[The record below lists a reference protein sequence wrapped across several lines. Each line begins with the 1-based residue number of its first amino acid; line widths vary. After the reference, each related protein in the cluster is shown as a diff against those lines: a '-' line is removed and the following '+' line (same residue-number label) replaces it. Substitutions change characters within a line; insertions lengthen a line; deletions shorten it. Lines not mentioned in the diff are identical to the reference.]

1 MAGREGVA
9 VNRVGALGRSAHP
22 SCAALAARLVALALV
37 YAIVSSGGVSAVAD
51 ESCLHDVPMLRDWS
65 YTMPNTAG
73 LASIAASPQPSVEQR
88 VGCSSFLNASL
99 LPNTGNVV
107 VRISVP
113 NGQSL
118 IVSNCQA
125 QSYWHVR
132 VVLGLGAN
140 SWVTLRSWDVELGGV
155 TVESISGG
163 TATLENATVIV
174 DWSSRISARSTS
186 TTHSSSTAAD
196 DVHALS
202 VVRPAQ
208 VNGFT
213 LVVTNNSALNA
224 THQGAQV
231 LYATAAAVT
240 SWSGVPATFVFRR
253 VRIQISHGAAITAV
267 SGRLSGTYTEGAARR
282 AYAATVH
289 VAANSN
295 VNVTG
300 LLLLASNSVSVTA
313 KGEDGSAAMGLVVR
327 GMERTSATPV
337 ATALVVRDFATVALD
352 SRVTVTG
359 TDNGLALTALGIS
372 ASAQGATVLASN
384 ALLFAGRANISMTTP
399 GSGYSTSALGISGNS
414 RAVITFTRVAIYATS
429 CDIQLTFGSYGAGVT
444 GLGIGLNVFASVSG
458 TFLDIYVARCVTSIT
473 SGVEGQGAS
482 LFGVA
487 ADSNSA
493 ATLGNV
499 SIYAVETVATMTHS
513 QGSGATIG
521 GIAASQS
528 SPVTVTN
535 ISTVASQ
542 CSLVLQCSAVCSSAS
557 IMGMSS
563 AVSSTAQVTTLTAHA
578 SLSVLLLSCGSDGS
592 GATALGMSA
601 FSGGAISATFIS
613 FYLWQ
618 SGVTLNV
625 ASSGRGSSAVG
636 VVASEGT
643 SSALV
648 YNLTM
653 TAWRS
658 NVTLT
663 VGSVGKGVAA
673 FGLAVFTATPGASA
687 TGVTGLATLSN
698 FALTCG
704 SAANG
709 GAVMGTSGTTSDSD
723 VQLRRCSSPMTG
735 SGGGLV
741 LISVPSAPTCQN
753 CLVYTFPT
761 FGGCATPSFPPI
773 DAALADLNAT
783 AMMLLECLS
792 RQPVFSITPPASAS
806 RTASTSP
813 SLTKEISPSRNSV
826 TVSGSYSSTES
837 ASASTTGESSLS
849 RSGSEDGSSSASLT
863 NESSISSS
871 LSGTISA
878 SSTWGT
884 VPASSSSSHVLS
896 VSLSVTLPSASA
908 SRTASKSVSRTSTP
922 SSTPSAAQSTTRSAL
937 ESSSLSRSENSSVS
951 TTPSVT
957 ASGMISASPS
967 RTVSKSRSDT
977 ATATA
982 TSSPSASS
990 TGLLSSTSSR
1000 TVSMAATTS
1009 HTTLQSA
1016 TQSKTSTGSITHTH
1030 LPSDSVTPVLTPS
1043 MAATASRTTLPSA
1056 TQSKSST
1063 MILTQTPVST
1073 SSTTAALTLTPQVLP
1088 HHTPPIPTNPPP
1100 ITTAPN
1106 AVAKTTDTMATV
1118 LSTASMGNPAV
1129 LSQGSRLGSL
1139 RLTIECRARASQPRG
1154 TSDGL
1159 PAPPSGFDAHPLGFP
1174 IAISGNDSV
1183 NEHGGAV
1190 VGNIVIIIAF
1200 ALLFLGLAALRCV
1213 LSRGSLARGMAWT
1226 RYPACIVFPVTFL
1239 LQPISLSATVLLAW
1253 GGYGIGLGVAGL
1265 LLSCI
1270 LVAAGIVLYARK
1282 FPGNFIFRRHAP
1294 MHYDSRIRRF
1304 LSWLMK
1310 EKGEWAPTRVKE
1322 AEAGAPQSIIAQG
1335 EEQESMLDTVEL
1347 RRFGVLFDP
1356 YDDRYAWFLAVELGY
1371 NVVQGVACGL
1381 QMSIGCMW
1389 SAWLSAGLAIVFFLL
1404 IALLQPHGRRLD
1416 VALQALLAFLQA
1428 MGAVLASAATNVD
1441 NDDLAQVL
1449 SDAAEQVVS
1458 AASMTATLLGVYE
1471 MAKAVYEQV
1480 EKRRRRRRAKRGAT
1494 DGAVFFDYG
1503 AEMLLLSETS
1513 VGASH
1518 VFEEELPLPTP
1529 SPETPPPL
1537 ASAPAEPKPVTRPPV
1552 PPPPPRRAAYEPPR
1566 RAAPPPQMSMLS
1578 AFEMDQLEAEG
1589 YRPLISTALPTRS
1602 GRAAPP
1608 RPAPPK
1614 HANDDLLDDI
1624 LRGNEA
1630 PAPLAAGSIT
1640 SVLDALLDD
1649 VPLPQP
1655 GADDLD
1661 ELLGL
1666 HVPPRVAVSSAL
1678 DDILLGLPDA
1688 QTVDAAQPLPLHV
1701 L

>member
-9 VNRVGALGRSAHP
+9 ANRVGALGRSAHP
-22 SCAALAARLVALALV
+22 SCAVLAARLVALALV
-37 YAIVSSGGVSAVAD
+37 YVVVASGGVSAVAD

-65 YTMPNTAG
+65 YTMPNTAD
-73 LASIAASPQPSVEQR
+73 LASIAASPRPSVEQR

-140 SWVTLRSWDVELGGV
+140 SWLTLRSWDVELGGV

-174 DWSSRISARSTS
+174 DWSSRISARSTP

-196 DVHALS
+196 DVHAVS

-213 LVVTNNSALNA
+213 LVVTDGSSLNA

-240 SWSGVPATFVFRR
+240 SWSGISATFVFRR
-253 VRIQISHGAAITAV
+253 VRIQISYGAAVTAV
-267 SGRLSGTYTEGAARR
+267 SGRLSGTYNDGTARR

-289 VAANSN
+289 VAAKSN

-300 LLLLASNSVSVTA
+300 LLLLASNSASVTV

-327 GMERTSATPV
+327 GVERTSASPV

-372 ASAQGATVLASN
+372 VNAQGATVLASN
-384 ALLFAGRANISMTTP
+384 VLLLAGRANISMSTA
-399 GSGYSTSALGISGNS
+399 GSGYSTSVLGISGNG
-414 RAVITFTRVAIYATS
+414 RAEITFTQVTIYATS
-429 CDIQLTFGSYGAGVT
+429 SEIRLTFASFGAGVT
-444 GLGIGLNVFASVSG
+444 GLGIGLNDYSAVSG
-458 TFLDIYVARCVTSIT
+458 TFLDIYVARCVTSMT

-487 ADSNSA
+487 ANANSA
-493 ATLGNV
+493 ATLSNV
-499 SIYAVETVATMTHS
+499 SIYAMETVATMSHS
-513 QGSGATIG
+513 QGYGATIG

-535 ISTVASQ
+535 VSTVASQ
-542 CSLVLQCSAVCSSAS
+542 CDFSVRCNAKCLCAS
-557 IMGMSS
+557 MMGIASYIAS
-563 AVSSTAQVTTLTAHA
+563 VANVTTMSAHA
-578 SLSVLLLSCGSDGS
+578 SLSVLLLSCGGNGGS
-592 GATALGMSA
+592 AAALGMGADNS
-601 FSGGAISATFIS
+601 GAISAWFVNW
-613 FYLWQ
+613 YLWQ
-618 SGVTLNV
+618 SKVTLSV
-625 ASSGRGSSAVG
+625 GTVGWGVSVLGVAASSGSPL
-636 VVASEGT
+636 
-643 SSALV
+643 SSALA
-648 YNLTM
+648 YNLTVA
-653 TAWRS
+653 AWRS

-663 VGSVGKGVAA
+663 TGGDGRGAAIFGVADHA
-673 FGLAVFTATPGASA
+673 VTSATGFNGLAVLSRF
-687 TGVTGLATLSN
+687 TLS
-698 FALTCG
+698 CG
-704 SAANG
+704 GNSWNA
-709 GAVMGTSGTTSDSD
+709 AVMGVSGSDISTD
-723 VQLRRCSSPMTG
+723 VQLTRCDSTMIG
-735 SGGGLV
+735 LSGPG
-741 LISVPSAPTCQN
+741 VPVAVVDAPNTICHN
-753 CLVYTFPT
+753 CAMNTLTPVA
-761 FGGCATPSFPPI
+761 GGCDTPYFPPF
-773 DAALADLNAT
+773 DAALGALNAT
-783 AMMLLECLS
+783 AMMLLDCLS
-792 RQPVFSITPPASAS
+792 PPREPTTSNALTASVSSTTSASDGSPTMSFSPSSSSTNARSPSSSVSLGAASPTHGRTTATALSSGTLAVTRSTSASQSVTQSATPRTPSPSQSDPWLHATDRTESRTRYSAGS
-806 RTASTSP
+806 RTASAT
-813 SLTKEISPSRNSV
+813 LTPTK
-826 TVSGSYSSTES
+826 
-837 ASASTTGESSLS
+837 
-849 RSGSEDGSSSASLT
+849 
-863 NESSISSS
+863 
-871 LSGTISA
+871 
-878 SSTWGT
+878 
-884 VPASSSSSHVLS
+884 
-896 VSLSVTLPSASA
+896 
-908 SRTASKSVSRTSTP
+908 
-922 SSTPSAAQSTTRSAL
+922 TR
-937 ESSSLSRSENSSVS
+937 
-951 TTPSVT
+951 
-957 ASGMISASPS
+957 
-967 RTVSKSRSDT
+967 
-977 ATATA
+977 
-982 TSSPSASS
+982 
-990 TGLLSSTSSR
+990 TSSR
-1000 TVSMAATTS
+1000 TVNDVYTGPM
-1009 HTTLQSA
+1009 SA
-1016 TQSKTSTGSITHTH
+1016 SASASPSAEPSASSSKTVGMNHTVVRAA
-1030 LPSDSVTPVLTPS
+1030 PTP
-1043 MAATASRTTLPSA
+1043 TLPLVPP
-1056 TQSKSST
+1056 QLIST
-1063 MILTQTPVST
+1063 
-1073 SSTTAALTLTPQVLP
+1073 A
-1088 HHTPPIPTNPPP
+1088 
-1100 ITTAPN
+1100 N
-1106 AVAKTTDTMATV
+1106 AVAVATAMTATVATTV

-1139 RLTIECRARASQPRG
+1139 RLMIECPQRASQPLG

-1159 PAPPSGFDAHPLGFP
+1159 PAPPSGFDAHPFGFP
-1174 IAISGNDSV
+1174 IAISSNDSV

-1190 VGNIVIIIAF
+1190 VGNIAIIIAF

-1270 LVAAGIVLYARK
+1270 LVAAGIVLYVRK

-1294 MHYDSRIRRF
+1294 KQYDSRVRRL

-1335 EEQESMLDTVEL
+1335 EEHESMLDTVEL

-1356 YDDRYAWFLAVELGY
+1356 YDDRYSWFLAVELGY

-1381 QMSIGCMW
+1381 QMSLGCVW
-1389 SAWLSAGLAIVFFLL
+1389 SAWISAGLAIVFFLL

-1428 MGAVLASAATNVD
+1428 LGAVLASAATNVD
-1441 NDDLAQVL
+1441 DDDLAQAL
-1449 SDAAEQVVS
+1449 SDAAEDVVS
-1458 AASMTATLLGVYE
+1458 AASMAATLLGVYE

-1480 EKRRRRRRAKRGAT
+1480 EKRRRKLRGKRGAT
-1494 DGAVFFDYG
+1494 DGTVFFDYG

-1513 VGASH
+1513 VGASP
-1518 VFEEELPLPTP
+1518 VFEEELPPPTSSPGMPPSLPPAEQEPSHPSGPPAPP
-1529 SPETPPPL
+1529 SP
-1537 ASAPAEPKPVTRPPV
+1537 
-1552 PPPPPRRAAYEPPR
+1552 PPR
-1566 RAAPPPQMSMLS
+1566 RAAPPPQLSMLS
-1578 AFEMDQLEAEG
+1578 AFDMDQLEAEG
-1589 YRPLISTALPTRS
+1589 YRPLMSTTLPTRS

-1624 LRGNEA
+1624 LRGDE
-1630 PAPLAAGSIT
+1630 PLGFCEIS
-1640 SVLDALLDD
+1640 LHALLQDGSD
-1649 VPLPQP
+1649 
-1655 GADDLD
+1655 D
-1661 ELLGL
+1661 ELSLRQ
-1666 HVPPRVAVSSAL
+1666 PRPSQTVITTL
-1678 DDILLGLPDA
+1678 DDILLGLPGT
-1688 QTVDAAQPLPLHV
+1688 QTVTAPLPLDI